1 MATSSDSDS
10 NQIQPRRRVLKYE
23 FVWLNERRKSTP
35 RGKDWDQLNRNG
47 RVKEIEIN
55 LQMKARH
62 MGELVRTNFPE
73 LRNADLTRIRVYKS
87 YSKGS
92 RMERVFSGI
101 PDAKSI
107 KETFNKPSSRR
118 VYLYLKPD
126 TPALSQ
132 PSTSA
137 SNASGSGSDISAPV
151 VAIQPNP
158 IPPRGQPNSD
168 FSVRAHLASPATH
181 PTPISPTFIGSN
193 GAQPTAWTQQ
203 DPTHQITD
211 IDLLDSVFDDNVMEI
226 DSMGNQDHLSAV
238 IEPAETAGVFQTDYS
253 PCGIANLAK
262 EKVPTSQMD
271 RTVEVIQCER
281 ELTEGNPHQPLP
293 VFLNLSFDE
302 VCQQGKADEQM
313 ILCVVLKGGN
323 VGPVQRLL
331 SLLTNVKD
339 IYFWI
344 AKSGT
349 KSGKQ
354 VTEKFGSNSKGTEV
368 FILAPTPAR
377 PVLVERYS
385 GEPLQKVEKEE
396 LLHAI
401 QQAQASL
408 EGLRNDKERVTIR
421 KEQEEDLERSLLED
435 RKKAQATV
443 CEGVRPTE
451 RCCDDR
457 DTFENKE
464 VYDWAGA
471 MSVMPLFFTLQRRS
485 KVVLHSHCIE
495 GEEVL
500 DIFERNE
507 DEVKSLLYS
516 QVGNIS

>member
-1 MATSSDSDS
+1 
-10 NQIQPRRRVLKYE
+10 
-23 FVWLNERRKSTP
+23 
-35 RGKDWDQLNRNG
+35 
-47 RVKEIEIN
+47 
-55 LQMKARH
+55 
-62 MGELVRTNFPE
+62 
-73 LRNADLTRIRVYKS
+73 
-87 YSKGS
+87 
-92 RMERVFSGI
+92 MERVFSGI

-193 GAQPTAWTQQ
+193 GAQPNAWTQQ

-421 KEQEEDLERSLLED
+421 KEREEDLERSLLED

-457 DTFENKE
+457 DTFENKIRNDRRKRVTPEPKAGTTIVLRFNDHKISRKFKKNATFQE

-516 QVGNIS
+516 QVSFKGNVPSDHQEELETTVNGSFYICMEACAEMSRRSVSNHDGEGDEDVKNLDMSR